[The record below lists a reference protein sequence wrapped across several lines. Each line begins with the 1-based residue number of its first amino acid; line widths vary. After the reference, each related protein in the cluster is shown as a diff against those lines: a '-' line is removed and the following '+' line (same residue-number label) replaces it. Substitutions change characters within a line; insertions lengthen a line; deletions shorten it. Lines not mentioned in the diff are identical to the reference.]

1 MQLNKSRFAI
11 GKLLTAVSMTVILG
25 AGAWAAGPPKVLLA
39 FPGRPFSDGL
49 APESNLIF
57 DAKGN
62 LYGTTYAGGSGCV
75 FGCGTV
81 FELKHNA
88 DGSFSEIVL
97 HRFDAGDGQNP
108 DEASVIF
115 DAAGNL
121 YGTAREGGSSG
132 SGVVYELSPNRDG
145 SWTETVLHNFSGMDG
160 AELRGGLVFD
170 AKGNLYGTASGGGT
184 GTGCVGGN
192 GCGVVFKLTHSS
204 HGWTASVLHNFTNN
218 HHDGFSPQG
227 TLVFDGKG
235 NLYGATFLGGTSSQG
250 GGTVFKLTPGSHGL
264 WKETVLYS
272 FKSGRD
278 GASPYS
284 GVVFDKAGNLY
295 GTTVGGGDQTGSGTV
310 FKLTPKPSG
319 GWTESIIHRFTGF
332 ADPGGS
338 YPYGGL
344 LVDAAGNLYG
354 TTESGGGNG
363 GSNCEFGCGTV
374 YKLSLSKSGTWK
386 ETTLAAFEDGNNG
399 GHPLAGLVSDG
410 QGNLYGSAAFLGSG
424 SAGVVFEVKH

>member
-1 MQLNKSRFAI
+1 MQLRKVRSALKNN
-11 GKLLTAVSMTVILG
+11 LTAVAVALMLS
-25 AGAWAAGPPKVLLA
+25 AGAWAAGPPKVLTA
-39 FPGRPFSDGL
+39 FDGRPFPNGL

-81 FELKHNA
+81 FELKHHT

-108 DEASVIF
+108 DEAPVIF

-121 YGTAREGGSSG
+121 YGTAREGGTSG
-132 SGVVYELSPNRDG
+132 SGVVYELSPNSDG
-145 SWTETVLHNFSGMDG
+145 SWTETVLHNFSGLDG

-192 GCGVVFKLTHSS
+192 GCGVVFRLTHRSR
-204 HGWTASVLHNFTNN
+204 GWSESVLHNFTNN
-218 HHDGFSPQG
+218 HRDGFSPQG
-227 TLVFDGKG
+227 SLVFDARG

-250 GGTVFKLTPGSHGL
+250 GGTVFKLAPGSHGL

-272 FKSGRD
+272 FKSDRD

-284 GVVFDKAGNLY
+284 GVVFDEKGNLY
-295 GTTVGGGDQTGSGTV
+295 GTTVGGGDQIGSGTV
-310 FKLTPKPSG
+310 FRLTPKIG
-319 GWTESIIHRFTGF
+319 GWTESVIHRFVGF

-354 TTESGGGNG
+354 TAASGGGNG

-374 YKLSLSKSGTWK
+374 YKLSPAQGGTWK

-399 GHPLAGLVSDG
+399 GYPLAGLVSDKR
-410 QGNLYGSAAFLGSG
+410 GNLYGSASALGSG

>member
-1 MQLNKSRFAI
+1 MQLNNIRFA
-11 GKLLTAVSMTVILG
+11 LEMILAALVTLMLG
-25 AGAWAAGPPKVLLA
+25 VGAWAAAPPKVLLP
-39 FPGRPFSDGL
+39 FPRRPFADGL
-49 APESNLIF
+49 GPESNLIF

-81 FELKHNA
+81 FELKHHA
-88 DGSFSEIVL
+88 DGRFSEIVL

-108 DEASVIF
+108 DEAPVIF

-121 YGTAREGGSSG
+121 YGTTHEGGTVG
-132 SGVVYELSPNRDG
+132 SGVVYELSPNSDG
-145 SWTETVLHNFSGMDG
+145 TWTQTVLHNFSGPDG

-170 AKGNLYGTASGGGT
+170 GKGNLYGAASGGGT
-184 GTGCVGGN
+184 GTGCIGGN
-192 GCGVVFKLTHSS
+192 GCGVVFKLTHTSG
-204 HGWTASVLHNFTNN
+204 GWTASVLHNFTND
-218 HHDGFSPQG
+218 HRDGFSPQG
-227 TLVFDGKG
+227 SLVFDAKG
-235 NLYGATFLGGTSSQG
+235 ALYGATYYGGTSSQG
-250 GGTVFKLTPGSHGL
+250 GGTVFKLTPSAHRL
-264 WKETVLYS
+264 WNETVLYS

-295 GTTVGGGDQTGSGTV
+295 GTTVGGGDQIGSGTV
-310 FKLTPKPSG
+310 FKLTQNSNG
-319 GWTESIIHRFTGF
+319 RWAESIIHRFAGF
-332 ADPGGS
+332 GDQGGS

-344 LVDAAGNLYG
+344 LVDTAGSLFG
-354 TTESGGGNG
+354 TTDSGGGGG

-374 YKLSLSKSGTWK
+374 YKLTPSKSGTWK
-386 ETTLAAFEDGNNG
+386 ETTLAAFQDGNNG

>member
-1 MQLNKSRFAI
+1 MQA
-11 GKLLTAVSMTVILG
+11 GKVRSALKRILIALAVTVTLS
-25 AGAWAAGPPKVLLA
+25 AGVWAASLPRVLTT
-39 FPGRPFSDGL
+39 FPGRPFPKGL

-81 FELKHNA
+81 FELRHNA
-88 DGSFSEIVL
+88 NGSFTEIVL
-97 HRFDAGDGQNP
+97 HRFNAGDGQNP
-108 DEASVIF
+108 DEAPVIF

-121 YGTAREGGSSG
+121 YGTAREGGTAG
-132 SGVVYELSPNRDG
+132 AGVVYKLSPHPDG
-145 SWTETVLHNFSGMDG
+145 SWTETVIHNFKGSDG
-160 AELRGGLVFD
+160 AELRGGLLFD

-192 GCGVVFKLTHSS
+192 GCGVVFKLTHTSS
-204 HGWTASVLHNFTNN
+204 GWRESVLHNFTND
-218 HHDGFSPQG
+218 HRDGYSPQG
-227 TLVFDGKG
+227 TLVFDAEG
-235 NLYGATFLGGTSSQG
+235 NLYGTTFLGGTSSQG
-250 GGTVFKLTPGSHGL
+250 GGTVFKLTPSSDGS

-310 FKLTPKPSG
+310 FKLTPVNG
-319 GWTESIIHRFTGF
+319 GWTESVIHRFAAF

-344 LVDAAGNLYG
+344 LIDAAGKLYG
-354 TTESGGGNG
+354 TTDSGGGNG
-363 GSNCEFGCGTV
+363 GANCEFGCGTV
-374 YKLSLSKSGTWK
+374 YELSLSSGTWK
-386 ETTLAAFEDGNNG
+386 ETTLAAFADGTNG
-399 GHPLAGLVSDG
+399 GNPLAGLVSDAA
-410 QGNLYGSAAFLGSG
+410 GNLYGSASSLGSG